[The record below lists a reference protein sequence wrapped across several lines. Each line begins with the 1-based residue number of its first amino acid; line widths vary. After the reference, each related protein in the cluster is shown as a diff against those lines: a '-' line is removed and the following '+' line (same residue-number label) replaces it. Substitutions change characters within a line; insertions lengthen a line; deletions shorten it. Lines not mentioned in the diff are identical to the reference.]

1 MVLGALAGAA
11 IGAACRT
18 SEPIAPP
25 ERALTDIA
33 ERYVR
38 VALKLAQHQP
48 DLVDAYLGPAEWRP
62 GPRVPVA
69 GLLAE
74 TIQLSAAIDALGR
87 DRTPEALRTRLRYLA
102 GQVKGLRTA
111 ARRLAGESMRFADE
125 ARDALGIEWSARP
138 SAAAEDARRDLDA
151 RLPGTGSLHER
162 YTAFRRRHAVARD
175 AVLPVFEAAI
185 AMCRERVRERVTLPD
200 EERVDADV
208 LDGGGFEA
216 RAIYSGAF
224 RTRVAIDPSG
234 TADLARIVWLAA
246 HEAYPGHHLQHVL
259 AERECVRGKGWI
271 ERTLHPG
278 FGPHML
284 MAEGAAE
291 AGAALLLEG
300 DDFLSLCASLAADA
314 KTTLVAIPDLIAVQR
329 RITSLDDAVAI
340 VADAY
345 LDGGMGTA
353 AAVDQLREE
362 VLVPDASQLLGAI
375 ERQRTRILAYPV
387 GRRLVIDQ
395 MAAMAAVERW
405 PALQAIAT
413 QLVLKPSGD

>member
-38 VALKLAQHQP
+38 VALKLEQHQP
-48 DLVDAYLGPAEWRP
+48 DLVEAYLGPAEWRP

-69 GLLAE
+69 GLFAE
-74 TIQLSAAIDALGR
+74 TVQLSAAIDAVGR
-87 DRTPEALRTRLRYLA
+87 DGMPEVLRARHRYLA
-102 GQVKGLRTA
+102 GQVKSLRTA
-111 ARRLAGESMRFADE
+111 ARRLSGETMPFADE
-125 ARDALGIEWSARP
+125 ARDAFGIEWSALP
-138 SAAAEDARRDLDA
+138 SAAAAEARRELET
-151 RLPGTGSLHER
+151 RLPGTGPLHER
-162 YTAFRRRHAVARD
+162 YAAFRLRHAMPRD
-175 AVLPVFEAAI
+175 VVLPVFQAAI

-224 RTRVAIDPSG
+224 RTHVAIDPSG
-234 TADLARIVWLAA
+234 PTDLARIVWLAA

-278 FGPHML
+278 FGPHTL
-284 MAEGAAE
+284 VAEGAA
-291 AGAALLLEG
+291 
-300 DDFLSLCASLAADA
+300 
-314 KTTLVAIPDLIAVQR
+314 
-329 RITSLDDAVAI
+329 
-340 VADAY
+340 
-345 LDGGMGTA
+345 
-353 AAVDQLREE
+353 
-362 VLVPDASQLLGAI
+362 
-375 ERQRTRILAYPV
+375 
-387 GRRLVIDQ
+387 
-395 MAAMAAVERW
+395 
-405 PALQAIAT
+405 
-413 QLVLKPSGD
+413 